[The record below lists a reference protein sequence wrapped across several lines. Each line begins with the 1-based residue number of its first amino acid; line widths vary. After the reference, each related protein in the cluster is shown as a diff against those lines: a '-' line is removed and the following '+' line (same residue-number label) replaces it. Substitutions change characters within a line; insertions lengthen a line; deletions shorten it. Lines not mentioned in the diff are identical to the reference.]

1 MEPRKPALWDAVSV
15 GDELPEFA
23 PATDLANGNRNAALN
38 DELIPLHGGASS

>member
-23 PATDLANGNRNAALN
+23 RTPDLANGNRTPALN
-38 DELIPLHGGASS
+38 DEFIPLHTGAPS